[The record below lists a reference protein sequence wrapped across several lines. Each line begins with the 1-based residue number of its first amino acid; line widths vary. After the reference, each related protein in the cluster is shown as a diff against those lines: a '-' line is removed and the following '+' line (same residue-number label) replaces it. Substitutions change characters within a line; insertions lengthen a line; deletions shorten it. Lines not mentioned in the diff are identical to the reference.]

1 MSVNIQHIIK
11 DCQNAMG
18 NLRIP
23 ADYATVAGLAAIIER
38 VESTHEVVEQ
48 ARSLCEEHRD
58 AMVQYIQ
65 SELLPKFML
74 VLYDDD
80 EAERQLGWYQIYL
93 DFGALFFVDGQLES
107 QADLNAVLVGIN
119 ERWAD
124 IAPFASWIQSLYPVA
139 AEDQTRDL
147 LRVSCGDYHVVEE
160 SDESV
165 NVIAYKMA
173 QSAESMDAELDA
185 WDGDLGDVEISDESL
200 IFDFQSR
207 VASSAG
213 EITDKVIAI
222 DNGCEWVVTF
232 KGKKPVKL
240 ALKGNMTATATLDGI
255 VAPNQVIGDTLRWD
269 YTPGRWV
276 FSLGEETHTLI
287 FK

>member
-11 DCQNAMG
+11 DCQNAMS

-38 VESTHEVVEQ
+38 VEPTHEVVEQ
-48 ARSLCEEHRD
+48 ARSLCETHRD

-93 DFGALFFVDGQLES
+93 DFGALFFVDAQLES

-119 ERWAD
+119 KRWAD
-124 IAPFASWIQSLYPVA
+124 IVPFATWIQSLYPVA
-139 AEDQTRDL
+139 AEDQTGDL

-160 SDESV
+160 PDV
-165 NVIAYKMA
+165 LIDLQAVRMA
-173 QSAESMDAELDA
+173 QSAEAMDAELEA
-185 WDGDLGDVEISDESL
+185 WDGDLGDVEVTDEPL
-200 IFDFQSR
+200 VFDFQSR

-213 EITDKVIAI
+213 EITDKVVAI

-232 KGKKPVKL
+232 MGQKPVKL
-240 ALKGNMTATATLDGI
+240 ALKGNMTATATLDGAA
-255 VAPNQVIGDTLRWD
+255 VSSQEVGDTLRWK
-269 YTPGRWV
+269 YQPGQWV
-276 FSLGEETHTLI
+276 FSLGDHTQTLI

>member
-1 MSVNIQHIIK
+1 
-11 DCQNAMG
+11 MG

-38 VESTHEVVEQ
+38 IEPTHEVVEQ

-124 IAPFASWIQSLYPVA
+124 IVPFASWIQSLYPVA

-160 SDESV
+160 SDEPV

-173 QSAESMDAELDA
+173 QSAESMEAELDA
-185 WDGDLGDVEISDESL
+185 WDGGFDMTQDEVGDFSEPMVMRSDTPIRICADSAEGSGARSRKQVAFAGSLEWHLMYVDGASTHIMLKGAPTATVYFNDSPVDDVDVEGQTL
-200 IFDFQSR
+200 RCTYQ
-207 VASSAG
+207 AG
-213 EITDKVIAI
+213 V
-222 DNGCEWVVTF
+222 WRF
-232 KGKKPVKL
+232 
-240 ALKGNMTATATLDGI
+240 
-255 VAPNQVIGDTLRWD
+255 VIG
-269 YTPGRWV
+269 
-276 FSLGEETHTLI
+276 EESYS
-287 FK
+287 FEF